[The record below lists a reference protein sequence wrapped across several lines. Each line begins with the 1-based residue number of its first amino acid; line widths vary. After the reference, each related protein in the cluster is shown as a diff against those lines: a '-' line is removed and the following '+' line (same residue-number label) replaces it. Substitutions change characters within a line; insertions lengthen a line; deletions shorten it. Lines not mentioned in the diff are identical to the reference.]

1 MSLNKKHLL
10 LVLVFICCAVG
21 ANAQQPVAMPSPS
34 AEVSPAKRELI
45 RQILDLTNSR
55 KSTEAMF
62 SAQFDEMER
71 QMPEIQWQ
79 AISSLDEFK
88 KLTPAQQANIK
99 TKVSESSTQLAQRIK
114 ELFLQRIDMKKMVEE
129 ISYAMYDK
137 HFSEGELR
145 DLVAFYQSDTGKKV
159 VQEMPAL
166 YAEAIGKAGELISPK
181 VKEIVEQ
188 SQREQTSKLELE
200 IQQLVKTPAKRPAR
214 KQKAAGRKQ

>member
-1 MSLNKKHLL
+1 MKYILL
-10 LVLVFICCAVG
+10 LLAFVCFAVS
-21 ANAQQPVAMPSPS
+21 ATAQQPVASPSPS
-34 AEVSPAKRELI
+34 PEVSAAKRELI

-62 SAQFDEMER
+62 SAQFDEMEK

-88 KLTPAQQANIK
+88 KLTAAQQASIK
-99 TKVSESSTQLAQRIK
+99 SKVTQSSTQLAQRIK
-114 ELFLQRIDMKKMVEE
+114 ELFLQRIDMKQMVEE
-129 ISYAMYDK
+129 ISYTMYDK

-145 DLVAFYQSDTGKKV
+145 DLVAFYQSETGKKV

-166 YAEAIGKAGELISPK
+166 YAEAIAKAGELIAPK

-200 IQQLVKTPAKRPAR
+200 IQQLVKTPAKPPAKKPATR
-214 KQKAAGRKQ
+214 RRQ

>member
-1 MSLNKKHLL
+1 MVLKIILL
-10 LVLVFICCAVG
+10 LVALICGAVTV
-21 ANAQQPVAMPSPS
+21 AAQEPVATPSPVPPV
-34 AEVSPAKRELI
+34 APAKRDLI

-88 KLTPAQQANIK
+88 KLTAAQQANIK
-99 TKVSESSTQLAQRIK
+99 TKVSESSAQLAQRIK
-114 ELFLQRIDMKKMVEE
+114 ELFLQRIDMKQMVEE
-129 ISYAMYDK
+129 ISYTMYDK

-145 DLVAFYQSDTGKKV
+145 DLVAFYQSETGKKV
-159 VQEMPAL
+159 VAEMPAL
-166 YAEAIGKAGELISPK
+166 YAEAIAKAGELISPK

-188 SQREQTSKLELE
+188 SQQEQTAKLELE
-200 IQQLVKTPAKRPAR
+200 IQQLVKTPAKPPAKKPVSR
-214 KQKAAGRKQ
+214 KRSPH